1 MEPGLLMHWK
11 LRVLPAVL
19 AGFLGILF
27 AGAPTATGA
36 VPPSPHQ
43 IIREAADNLLAVMS
57 TRRAE
62 FEADP
67 ARLRSVVNEVL
78 RPHFD
83 VDYASR
89 LILGRY
95 WPRSTEDQRRRFTK
109 ALYDSVVRK
118 YSSGLLEFNENSVE
132 IIPHRGLIRLD
143 EEYVTVRTQVN
154 LDTGVQVPVD
164 YRTRWNGSEWKVF
177 DVIVEGLSYVTYYRD
192 QIGQDVKMKGLDQVI
207 ADLGS
212 A

>member
-1 MEPGLLMHWK
+1 METGLPMHWK
-11 LRVLPAVL
+11 LRLTPAL
-19 AGFLGILF
+19 TAGCLGILF
-27 AGAPTATGA
+27 ATAPATGA

-43 IIREAADNLLAVMS
+43 IIREAADDLLAVM
-57 TRRAE
+57 TARRAE
-62 FEADP
+62 FEANP
-67 ARLRSVVNEVL
+67 AQLRGVVDNVL

-95 WPRSTEDQRRRFTK
+95 WPRSTEDQRQRFTE
-109 ALYDSVVRK
+109 ALYNSVVRK
-118 YSSGLLEFNENSVE
+118 YSAGLLEFDENSVE

-143 EEYVTVRTQVN
+143 EEYVTVRTLVN

-164 YRTRWNGSEWKVF
+164 YRTRWTGNEWKVF

-192 QIGQDVKMKGLDQVI
+192 QIGQDVKQKGLDQVI
-207 ADLGS
+207 SDLAS
-212 A
+212 V

>member
-1 MEPGLLMHWK
+1 MEPGLPMHWK
-11 LRVLPAVL
+11 LRLLPAVVS
-19 AGFLGILF
+19 GCLGILLV
-27 AGAPTATGA
+27 AAPAASA

-43 IIREAADNLLAVMS
+43 IIRDTADDLLAVMS
-57 TRRAE
+57 VRRAE
-62 FEADP
+62 FEANP
-67 ARLRSVVNEVL
+67 AQLRGVVDNVL

-95 WPRSTEDQRRRFTK
+95 WPRSTEDQRRRFTE
-109 ALYDSVVRK
+109 ALYGSMVRR
-118 YSSGLLEFNENSVE
+118 YSAGLLEFEENTVE

-143 EEYVTVRTQVN
+143 EEYVTVRTLVN

-164 YRTRWNGSEWKVF
+164 YRTRWTGDQWKVF
-177 DVIVEGLSYVTYYRD
+177 DVIVEGRSYVTFYRD
-192 QIGQDVKMKGLDQVI
+192 QIGQDVKQKGLDQVI

-212 A
+212 G

>member
-1 MEPGLLMHWK
+1 MPTVLGA
-11 LRVLPAVL
+11 LRGVFLAAAPA
-19 AGFLGILF
+19 A
-27 AGAPTATGA
+27 GA

-43 IIREAADNLLAVMS
+43 IIRDTADELLAVMS
-57 TRRAE
+57 ARRAE
-62 FEADP
+62 FEANP
-67 ARLRSVVNEVL
+67 ARLRSVVDNVL

-95 WPRSTEDQRRRFTK
+95 WPRSTEDQRRRFTE
-109 ALYDSVVRK
+109 ALYGSMVRR
-118 YSSGLLEFNENSVE
+118 YSTGLLEYNENTVE

-143 EEYVTVRTQVN
+143 EEYVTVRTLVN

-164 YRTRWNGSEWKVF
+164 YRTRWTGDEWKVF
-177 DVIVEGLSYVTYYRD
+177 DVIVEGRSYVTYYRD
-192 QIGQDVKMKGLDQVI
+192 QIGQDVRMKGLDQVI

>member
-11 LRVLPAVL
+11 LRFLPALL
-19 AGFLGILF
+19 AGFLGVLS
-27 AGAPTATGA
+27 AAPTATGA

-43 IIREAADNLLAVMS
+43 IIRETADDLLAVMS
-57 TRRAE
+57 ARRAE
-62 FEADP
+62 FEANP
-67 ARLRSVVNEVL
+67 ARLRSVVDEVL

-89 LILGRY
+89 LILGRF
-95 WPRSTEDQRRRFTK
+95 WPRSTEDQRLRFTT
-109 ALYDSVVRK
+109 ALYDSMVRK
-118 YSSGLLEFNENSVE
+118 YSAGLLEFNENTVE

-143 EEYVTVRTQVN
+143 EEYVTVRTLVN
-154 LDTGVQVPVD
+154 LETGVQVPVD
-164 YRTRWNGSEWKVF
+164 YRTRWTGDDWKVF

-192 QIGQDVKMKGLDQVI
+192 QIGQDVKQKGLDQVI
-207 ADLGS
+207 IDLGS